1 MIYLGFRFDLAQL
14 RFKNNRYLAEN
25 FYARGDG
32 TQVYFFSQEEFR
44 AMMARAGMDG
54 KQCRF
59 DKRLIVNRARKV
71 TMHRV
76 WLQCKFT
83 KR

>member
-1 MIYLGFRFDLAQL
+1 M
-14 RFKNNRYLAEN
+14 
-25 FYARGDG
+25 
-32 TQVYFFSQEEFR
+32 QVYFFSQEEFR
-44 AMMARAGMDG
+44 AMMARARMVE

-59 DKRLIVNRARKV
+59 DKRLIVNRARRV

-76 WLQCKFT
+76 WLQCKYT